1 METSIIPSK
10 ATMRIPPNLREMF
23 PFPVETIKQ
32 LAQMVGQPQLVSAVK
47 EAAEK
52 VGIKEP
58 FGPGGVQQILQQA
71 GRWVDAV
78 AEGFAGRSGPQIGI
92 SGVNATGEM
101 FSLRWSNMPT
111 SMVNSQA
118 WLELMACYSDSN
130 ASLAGLKSL
139 ILKLT
144 GAEDVLILSNT
155 TAALHGLAAANR
167 DATWVVPRVDCI
179 KIPRFGITGP
189 SSIRDTLEFAGVEV
203 REVGSNQECN
213 SEDIQFAVA
222 PYASD
227 PSSSATSQT
236 TTSQSSTTLFVTS
249 PNSLVSESRESHVKN
264 VTDIASQSGALLVRL
279 LFNAHFQK
287 ISGLTFSTSVVSEQ
301 WTSAND
307 ILLVPC
313 DGFLGGTEA
322 CLVLVQKKLPL
333 WQALQRIVQVA
344 GLEASSQQ
352 QAFLLRSLRMCETA
366 DQWGKTL
373 LGQCLTN
380 NVENLKSRADR
391 LAIQLQGTSK
401 VEKAIVVSK
410 PCRIGTGV
418 WMNEKLESSVL
429 QLFPRSSSVG
439 SLRDYLESTDRPIWA
454 NAYADHIELVLRTMD
469 PDDDRYIAQRLCD
482 DPTDSDARTDS
493 ES

>member
-1 METSIIPSK
+1 
-10 ATMRIPPNLREMF
+10 MF

-32 LAQMVGQPQLVSAVK
+32 LAQMVGQPQLVTALK

-78 AEGFAGRSGPQIGI
+78 AEGFTVRAGSQTGVA
-92 SGVNATGEM
+92 GVNATGEL
-101 FSLRWSNMPT
+101 FSHRWTNLPT
-111 SMVNSQA
+111 SLVNSQA
-118 WLELMACYSDSN
+118 WLELMACYSDSV
-130 ASLAGLKSL
+130 ASLAQLKSL

-144 GAEDVLILSNT
+144 GADDVLILSNT
-155 TAALHGLAAANR
+155 TAAFHGLAAANR

-203 REVGSNQECN
+203 REVGSNQECHR
-213 SEDIQFAVA
+213 EDIQFAMV
-222 PYASD
+222 PSASG
-227 PSSSATSQT
+227 
-236 TTSQSSTTLFVTS
+236 QSSTALFVTS
-249 PNSLVSESRESHVKN
+249 PDSLPSEYRELHLKN
-264 VTDIASQSGALLVRL
+264 ATEIASQSGALLVRL
-279 LFNAHFQK
+279 LFNAHLQNVA
-287 ISGLTFSTSVVSEQ
+287 GLSLSTSIVSEQ

-307 ILLVPC
+307 VLLVPC

-322 CLVLVQKKLPL
+322 CLVLVQKKLPF
-333 WQALQRIVQVA
+333 WQTLQRIVQVA

-352 QAFLLRSLRMCETA
+352 QTFLLRTLRMVESA
-366 DQWGKTL
+366 DQWEKTL

-391 LAIQLQGTSK
+391 LAVQLAGTSK
-401 VEKAIVVSK
+401 VERAVVVSK

-439 SLRDYLESTDRPIWA
+439 SLRDYLESTDRPIWN
-454 NAYADHIELVLRTMD
+454 NAYADHVELVLRTMD
-469 PDDDRYIAQRLCD
+469 PDDDRYVAQRLSD
-482 DPTDSDARTDS
+482 EPIDSEARTDS

>member
-1 METSIIPSK
+1 
-10 ATMRIPPNLREMF
+10 MF

-32 LAQMVGQPQLVSAVK
+32 LAHIVGQPQLVSALK

-78 AEGFAGRSGPQIGI
+78 AEGFALRSGSQSGI
-92 SGVNATGEM
+92 AGVNATGEM
-101 FSLRWSNMPT
+101 FSHRWSNMPT
-111 SMVNSQA
+111 SPVNSQA

-130 ASLAGLKSL
+130 ASHAGLKSLML

-144 GAEDVLILSNT
+144 GAEEVLILSNT

-167 DATWVVPRVDCI
+167 DAIWVVPRVDCI

-213 SEDIQFAVA
+213 REDIQFAVA
-222 PYASD
+222 PCASA
-227 PSSSATSQT
+227 SSTSAIGQT
-236 TTSQSSTTLFVTS
+236 TIGQSSTTLIATS
-249 PNSLVSESRESHVKN
+249 PNSLVEDFRESHIKN
-264 VTDIASQSGALLVRL
+264 LTDIATQSGALLVRL
-279 LFNAHFQK
+279 LFNAHLQK
-287 ISGLTFSTSVVSEQ
+287 ISRLTISTSVVSEQ

-322 CLVLVQKKLPL
+322 CLVLVQKKLPF

-344 GLEASSQQ
+344 GLEASSQ
-352 QAFLLRSLRMCETA
+352 
-366 DQWGKTL
+366 TL

-391 LAIQLQGTSK
+391 LAIQLSGTSK
-401 VEKAIVVSK
+401 IERAVVVSK

-439 SLRDYLESTDRPIWA
+439 SLRSYLESTERPIWA

-469 PDDDRYIAQRLCD
+469 PDEDRYVAQRLSD
-482 DPTDSDARTDS
+482 EPTDSDARTDS

>member
-1 METSIIPSK
+1 
-10 ATMRIPPNLREMF
+10 MRIPPNLRELF

-32 LAQMVGQPQLVSAVK
+32 LAQMVAQPQLVTALK

-78 AEGFAGRSGPQIGI
+78 AEGFTGRSGSQTGVA
-92 SGVNATGEM
+92 GVNATGEL
-101 FSLRWSNMPT
+101 FSHRWTNLPT
-111 SMVNSQA
+111 TLVNSQA
-118 WLELMACYSDSN
+118 WLELMACYSDSE
-130 ASLAGLKSL
+130 ALYAQLKSL

-167 DATWVVPRVDCI
+167 DAIWVVPRVDCI
-179 KIPRFGITGP
+179 KIPRFGVAGP

-203 REVGSNQECN
+203 REVGSNQECHR
-213 SEDIQFAVA
+213 EDIQFAI
-222 PYASD
+222 S
-227 PSSSATSQT
+227 PSSTSP
-236 TTSQSSTTLFVTS
+236 SSTGLSPTGPSSTGPSPTALFVTS
-249 PNSLVSESRESHVKN
+249 PDSLPSEYRELHLKN
-264 VTDIASQSGALLVRL
+264 ATEIASQSGALLVRL
-279 LFNAHFQK
+279 LFNAHLRNVA
-287 ISGLTFSTSVVSEQ
+287 GLSLSTSIVSEQ

-307 ILLVPC
+307 VLLVPC

-322 CLVLVQKKLPL
+322 CLVLVQKKLPF
-333 WQALQRIVQVA
+333 WQSLQRIVQVA
-344 GLEASSQQ
+344 GLEASSQE
-352 QAFLLRSLRMCETA
+352 QAFLLRSFRMFESV
-366 DQWGKTL
+366 DQWEKTL

-380 NVENLKSRADR
+380 NVENLKNRADR
-391 LAIQLQGTSK
+391 LAIQIAGTGK
-401 VEKAIVVSK
+401 VEKAVVVSK
-410 PCRIGTGV
+410 PCRMGTGV

-439 SLRDYLESTDRPIWA
+439 SLRDYLESTDRPIWS
-454 NAYADHIELVLRTMD
+454 NAYADHVELVLRTMD
-469 PDDDRYIAQRLCD
+469 PDDDRYVAQRLSD
-482 DPTDSDARTDS
+482 EPIDSEARTDS